1 MSSLP
6 QCEALLLK
14 KEGAR
19 LYVTFNRPERRN
31 AINNQMAQEIAE
43 LVSHLEQDSTIRVV
57 ILRGAGGNFCAG
69 GDIKERKAL
78 SDNAAPGTD
87 PAYDRNYRSG
97 MMFVRMSRIPQTL
110 IAVVEGAAMGGGFG
124 YACLADIT
132 IMHQEARLG
141 MPETTL
147 GIAPAQISPY
157 VVKRI
162 GKSEALHMAL
172 TARRINGE
180 EAHRLGISHYLCA
193 DDQALEETIETV
205 VSNVEKCGPIA
216 NAVTKEIISKVGT
229 LADEDMVK
237 FAAQKFAEMNGSE
250 EGKEGHAAFVE
261 KRQPVWPS
269 LEKKV

>member
-6 QCEALLLK
+6 QCETLLLEK
-14 KEGAR
+14 QRGR

-31 AINNQMAQEIAE
+31 AINNQMAQEIAD
-43 LVSHLEQDSTIRVV
+43 LVAHLEEDRTIRVV

-69 GDIKERKAL
+69 GDIKERKQL

-97 MMFVRMSRIPQTL
+97 MMFVRLSRIPQTL

-132 IMHQEARLG
+132 IMHKDAKMG

-157 VVKRI
+157 VAKRI
-162 GKSEALHMAL
+162 GKSEAVHMAL
-172 TARRINGE
+172 TSRRINGE
-180 EAHRLGISHYLCA
+180 EAHRLGISHYLCK
-193 DDQALEETIETV
+193 DDNELENTIEEV
-205 VSNVEKCGPIA
+205 VGSVEKCGPDA
-216 NAVTKEIISKVGT
+216 NAVTKEIMRTVGT
-229 LADEDMVK
+229 LSDEEMVK
-237 FAAQKFAEMNGSE
+237 FAAQKFTEMNGSE

-269 LEKKV
+269 LEA